1 MLMLLW
7 LVIPANLP
15 GLLFTLTILASGI
28 VELIGW
34 KSFRASMPIGHGMQE
49 LLDFEGRVHRV
60 LYVDCRC
67 CGTSPKIRPL
77 KGMGMVEF
85 TSVCRDSEQQ
95 DNLLDVV
102 KRFNATKVVF
112 SGCVVE
118 SMPVDYIDSLRFLG
132 CDADSLNLA
141 RISVARTDSNDID
154 CKLAMASQTE
164 PWSEESVVKKCLE
177 LLEDSGIS
185 TILFGN
191 EIPFGMNLQSDE
203 AWITNPSE
211 SLIQKIENLGITM
224 KYCSN

>member
-1 MLMLLW
+1 
-7 LVIPANLP
+7 
-15 GLLFTLTILASGI
+15 
-28 VELIGW
+28 
-34 KSFRASMPIGHGMQE
+34 
-49 LLDFEGRVHRV
+49 
-60 LYVDCRC
+60 
-67 CGTSPKIRPL
+67 
-77 KGMGMVEF
+77 MVEY
-85 TSVCRDSEQQ
+85 SAVCRDSEQQ

-141 RISVARTDSNDID
+141 RISVARTDNNDID

-203 AWITNPSE
+203 AWITNPSK